1 MARMKPKTAKTLS
14 GLVALKRQ
22 QAEQAFA
29 AARADL
35 AAARDKLEALQAE
48 LRSSPAASEDF
59 EAAALS
65 DRFGHSRRLLL
76 LIEAQRAVIE
86 GKTIVLNER
95 RNALKRAFG
104 SERALGDIISDEL

>member
-1 MARMKPKTAKTLS
+1 MARMKPKTARTLS

-35 AAARDKLEALQAE
+35 AAEKDKLDALQAE
-48 LRSSPAASEDF
+48 LRSTPDASEDF

-65 DRFGHSRRLLL
+65 DRFGHSRRLLS
-76 LIEAQRAVIE
+76 LIEAQQAEIQR
-86 GKTIVLNER
+86 KTQTLDER

-104 SERALGDIISDEL
+104 SERALGDIISGEL